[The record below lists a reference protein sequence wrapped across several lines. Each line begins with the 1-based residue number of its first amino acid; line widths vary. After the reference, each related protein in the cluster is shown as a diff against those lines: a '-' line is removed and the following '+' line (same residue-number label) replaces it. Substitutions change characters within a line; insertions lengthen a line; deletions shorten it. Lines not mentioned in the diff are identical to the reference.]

1 MGGIWGREMDVSRA
15 QVGVRASKNTQDGPI
30 GRERRGE
37 AMERSMGKREGLGEN
52 ATLVLFGLSHP
63 TVSTS
68 GQGLDLCP
76 HCCALGRVQHRHQ
89 TVFVE

>member
-1 MGGIWGREMDVSRA
+1 
-15 QVGVRASKNTQDGPI
+15 
-30 GRERRGE
+30 
-37 AMERSMGKREGLGEN
+37 MERSMGKREGLGEN

-76 HCCALGRVQHRHQ
+76 HCCALGLVQHRHQ

>member
-1 MGGIWGREMDVSRA
+1 MGGIRGRETDVGRA
-15 QVGVRASKNTQDGPI
+15 QVGVRANKNTQYGPT

-52 ATLVLFGLSHP
+52 ATLAVTLVLFSLSHS

-68 GQGLDLCP
+68 G
-76 HCCALGRVQHRHQ
+76 
-89 TVFVE
+89 